1 MGVEIKK
8 GTDLECFVELVRGA
22 SGDVSPEATDAPDV
36 VLYRAP
42 PSNEVQFREEITRLW
57 RSLKIACA
65 AGTVPEKT
73 IRILSEISE
82 NLTKTEK
89 CYVPLSDRAAWTSA
103 VRWAV
108 SRVDSSDPEAV
119 RLTEHD
125 RELHVGRACRR
136 LADRGYRIAVDTN
149 GPLLEASDQTVI
161 LEYIGTQAER
171 VGGASVL
178 QWICSLTKDRHAHH
192 DGLWLLGN
200 RVGNF
205 KNALPPALPIGWLF
219 SIAVRHIHKRTSSTM
234 SNSEWNEILELVTD
248 FATIMDC
255 QRYNQF
261 DGMNLH
267 AVNFVPVLEQSL
279 KWRELF
285 SLPQMPPFIVATLRE
300 AFGQVEW
307 PAESD
312 DLRYS
317 VKKLLAELER
327 LLFQS
332 NDADLKTLVKDTA
345 RRHFPLLWCHSM
357 AEAGRANAGYLGPF
371 EPNKRNHDRFV
382 FFETEDCDILVLPRA
397 MTTAAGLT
405 TIFEL
410 IWSRK
415 LKGTDKFV
423 GNVFEK
429 AIYLACGAK
438 FSSVYEGVHYNVGK
452 KDYEIDVAAK
462 SGRHV
467 ILIETKAKMLTSES
481 RTVDMMAFLKD
492 YTNSY
497 LKLLKQLVRH
507 DRNLTKGITPLTGSG
522 EDTSNLHVT
531 KIAVSPLSFGPSS
544 DKTLANALLCSVA
557 NARFETK
564 TGDPID
570 AAVVDGLNAAIE
582 EIGGLI
588 KEDDQDDLFGYMMG
602 VIWLDIGQLLYVLK
616 RCRSLDQL
624 LSPIGNITT
633 GSQDFWTEVANADR
647 WGLSKNKWY
656 PPGSGDTRQ
665 S

>member
-1 MGVEIKK
+1 MTVESK
-8 GTDLECFVELVRGA
+8 GRELFIVDNSVSGWTGLRYLEEWSSIAKAFDIATGYFEISALVTLDGRWQGL
-22 SGDVSPEATDAPDV
+22 D
-36 VLYRAP
+36 
-42 PSNEVQFREEITRLW
+42 
-57 RSLKIACA
+57 K
-65 AGTVPEKT
+65 
-73 IRILSEISE
+73 IRILMGAETTHRTRKAI
-82 NLTKTEK
+82 L
-89 CYVPLSDRAAWTSA
+89 
-103 VRWAV
+103 
-108 SRVDSSDPEAV
+108 EAV
-119 RLTEHD
+119 RAQALT
-125 RELHVGRACRR
+125 R
-136 LADRGYRIAVDTN
+136 LD
-149 GPLLEASDQTVI
+149 E
-161 LEYIGTQAER
+161 
-171 VGGASVL
+171 
-178 QWICSLTKDRHAHH
+178 
-192 DGLWLLGN
+192 
-200 RVGNF
+200 
-205 KNALPPALPIGWLF
+205 
-219 SIAVRHIHKRTSSTM
+219 SIEEDK
-234 SNSEWNEILELVTD
+234 
-248 FATIMDC
+248 
-255 QRYNQF
+255 
-261 DGMNLH
+261 
-267 AVNFVPVLEQSL
+267 
-279 KWRELF
+279 
-285 SLPQMPPFIVATLRE
+285 
-300 AFGQVEW
+300 
-307 PAESD
+307 
-312 DLRYS
+312 
-317 VKKLLAELER
+317 
-327 LLFQS
+327 
-332 NDADLKTLVKDTA
+332 
-345 RRHFPLLWCHSM
+345 
-357 AEAGRANAGYLGPF
+357 
-371 EPNKRNHDRFV
+371 EPNPF
-382 FFETEDCDILVLPRA
+382 L
-397 MTTAAGLT
+397 
-405 TIFEL
+405 
-410 IWSRK
+410 
-415 LKGTDKFV
+415 DKFV

-557 NARFETK
+557 NARFKTK
-564 TGDPID
+564 TGDPIH